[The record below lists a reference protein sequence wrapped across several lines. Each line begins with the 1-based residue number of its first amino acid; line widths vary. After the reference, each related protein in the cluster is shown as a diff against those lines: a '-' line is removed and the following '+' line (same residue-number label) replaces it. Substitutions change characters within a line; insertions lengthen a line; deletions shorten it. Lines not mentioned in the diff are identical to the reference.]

1 MNRNTLHQHLITR
14 IQALDNYPNKDI
26 FLTDVQRLCDL
37 DSNQSLPGITAS
49 VWIDKLSELS
59 DDKLYDYMTKYRK
72 DMLNPWQP

>member
-14 IQALDNYPNKDI
+14 IQALDNHPNKDI
-26 FLTDVQRLCDL
+26 FLTDVQKLCNL

-72 DMLNPWQP
+72 DMLNPWNN